1 MPEDKETPAVPSDT
15 RLPRH
20 APPDAWLNAIGTATP
35 AHDVHDKFLAYVPGM
50 LASGTDRRLF
60 ERMARRSG
68 IARRFSVL
76 APDAHPDRID
86 TDGFY
91 ARGGF
96 PGTAARMRR
105 YEAEA
110 LPLAVRAVEDLA
122 SAEGAGWSAGITH
135 LIVTSCTGFAAPGLD
150 AGLIARFGLDLAVE
164 RTIVGFMGCN
174 AAMNALKLARH
185 GVRSDPRAKVL
196 MINLELCTLH
206 NQETEDLEQALCF
219 LLFADGCAASLVTAE
234 PRGLAL
240 ERFGSAMLAEAADL
254 ITWHIGDA
262 GFDMRLSGEVP
273 AVIGRHL
280 PAHVAS
286 LLGQRPHSEVEL
298 WAVHPGG
305 RTILD
310 AVEGAL
316 GLAPARLAA
325 SRSVLKDFG
334 NMSSATIMF
343 VLQRLMAE
351 EDCGDGV
358 ALGFGPGLSIEG
370 MAFRSAA

>member
-1 MPEDKETPAVPSDT
+1 MPPDA

-20 APPDAWLNAIGTATP
+20 APSDDVWLNAIGTATP
-35 AHDVHDKFLAYVPGM
+35 AHDVHEKFLAYVPGM
-50 LASGTDRRLF
+50 LANGTDRRLF
-60 ERMARRSG
+60 DRMARRSG
-68 IARRFSVL
+68 IAHRFSVL
-76 APDAHPDRID
+76 APDTHPDRID

-91 ARGGF
+91 ARGDF

-105 YEAEA
+105 YQTEA
-110 LPLAVRAVEDLA
+110 LPLAVRAVEELA
-122 SAEGAGWSAGITH
+122 AVEGSGWSAGITH

-150 AGLIARFGLDLAVE
+150 AGLISRFGLDPAVE

-185 GVRSDPRAKVL
+185 VVRSDPRAKVL
-196 MINLELCTLH
+196 MVNLELCTLH

-219 LLFADGCAASLVTAE
+219 LLFADGCAASLVSAE

-240 ERFGSAMLAEAADL
+240 ERFGSAVLAEAADL
-254 ITWHIGDA
+254 ITWHIGDV

-273 AVIGRHL
+273 AEIARHL
-280 PAHVAS
+280 PAHVAG
-286 LLGQRPHSEVEL
+286 LLGQRSHAEIEL

-305 RTILD
+305 RSVLD
-310 AVEGAL
+310 AVEGTL
-316 GLAPARLAA
+316 GLTPASLAA
-325 SRSVLKDFG
+325 SRGVLRDFG
-334 NMSSATIMF
+334 NMSSATTMF
-343 VLQRLMAE
+343 VLKRLMAE
-351 EDCGDGV
+351 ERRGGGV